1 VSYFVFA
8 LVRINM
14 GFSLS
19 GHNQR
24 SFISVYVWCWCHIQW
39 LDDMMIY
46 ILRL

>member
-1 VSYFVFA
+1 MFA

-24 SFISVYVWCWCHIQW
+24 SFISVYV
-39 LDDMMIY
+39 
-46 ILRL
+46 